1 MRRGFALLML
11 IFFLA
16 VPAFSAPAI
25 NFDVY
30 SSTLNKFAAA
40 VGPLSGDAGHYDVDI
55 WTPFGNIVVYSADLY
70 WTLSN
75 TTFQIT
81 PQGISFTGQLNL
93 SYYKFSY
100 TTNVT
105 GSVTA
110 AYQQSPQALV
120 VSIGSVSVPV
130 QFSTPIG
137 NITLTTLTVNPQYS
151 FSVPV
156 YPAAFSQPT
165 ASGVSQMIYGQ
176 IASASVSYQNGY
188 IEIATVENIW

>member
-1 MRRGFALLML
+1 MKRGLALLVFM
-11 IFFLA
+11 FFLA
-16 VPAFSAPAI
+16 APAFSSPSI

-30 SSTLNKFAAA
+30 ASTLNKFAAA

-110 AYQQSPQALV
+110 SYQQSPQALV

-130 QFSTPIG
+130 QFSTPVG
-137 NITLTTLTVNPQYS
+137 SVTLTTLTVNPQYS

-156 YPAAFSQPT
+156 YSAVFSQPT
-165 ASGVSQMIYGQ
+165 ASGASKMIYGQ
-176 IASASVSYQNGY
+176 IASAAVSYQNGY
-188 IEIATVENIW
+188 IDIATVENIW